1 MRYITP
7 IFFQRVEPGG
17 YNADTGD
24 YDRDIVIESMQYA
37 DITDSSDR
45 AVEMIYGELREGTL
59 TVRLE
64 RPYTAPFDYIRIG
77 NKRYKADMKRSTF
90 QKMALVVSEVQ

>member
-24 YDRDIVIESMQYA
+24 YDRDIIIESMQYA

-45 AVEMIYGELREGTL
+45 TVEMVYGELREGVL

-77 NKRYKADMKRSTF
+77 ERRFKADMKRSTF
-90 QKMALVVSEVQ
+90 QKMALVVAEVQ